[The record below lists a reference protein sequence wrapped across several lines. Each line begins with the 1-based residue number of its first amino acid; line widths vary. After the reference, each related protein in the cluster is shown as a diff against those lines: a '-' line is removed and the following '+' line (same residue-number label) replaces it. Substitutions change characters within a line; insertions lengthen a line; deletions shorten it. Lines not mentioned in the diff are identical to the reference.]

1 MPRGGRRSTSFKPGI
16 SGNPRGRP
24 KRAVPKRLEAAP
36 SGSIRVCL
44 DITPSG
50 ASFLRRYGLI
60 GAGEET
66 DPSALGIALL
76 EAAGRYLDI
85 VSD

>member
-1 MPRGGRRSTSFKPGI
+1 MPRGGKRSTSFKPGV

-24 KRAVPKRLEAAP
+24 KKVAAEARQVATNV
-36 SGSIRVCL
+36 IRVCL
-44 DITPSG
+44 YITPSG
-50 ASFLRRYGLI
+50 ASDLRQYGLI

-66 DPSALGIALL
+66 DPSALGNALL
-76 EAAGRYLDI
+76 KAAARYLDI

>member
-1 MPRGGRRSTSFKPGI
+1 MPRGGKRSTSFKPGV

-24 KRAVPKRLEAAP
+24 KKAVPQRLHAAP

-50 ASFLRRYGLI
+50 ASALRQCGLI
-60 GAGEET
+60 EAGEET
-66 DPSALGIALL
+66 DPSALGNALL
-76 EAAGRYLDI
+76 EAAARYLGI